1 MDKTFYWF
9 MVTAQWSTE
18 DDNGKMKKIKEKYLV
33 KAVSP
38 TDAESIITK
47 DFEGSSIKF
56 RNIDMKEINIT
67 KILVPENVELND

>member
-47 DFEGSSIKF
+47 EFEGSSINF

-67 KILVPENVELND
+67 KILVPENVDLNA